1 MVPTTLGQY
10 LVRNNFITEEQLGKT
25 LDQQVQKGGNVL
37 DHLLTFGFLDEGK
50 LISHLAEKFGL
61 QELGDTD
68 LSNSTELLDKI
79 PAHLVLKYDILP
91 IKLSK
96 FALTI
101 ATADPFNLTAFNEVK
116 FLTGFNVNLTLA
128 KYSEIKGSSKRTM
141 KIRFPATHS
150 TMKSF

>member
-37 DHLLTFGFLDEGK
+37 EHLLTFGFLDEQK

-68 LSNSTELLDKI
+68 LSNSNELLDKV

-96 FALTI
+96 SAL
-101 ATADPFNLTAFNEVK
+101 FN
-116 FLTGFNVNLTLA
+116 
-128 KYSEIKGSSKRTM
+128 I
-141 KIRFPATHS
+141 FP
-150 TMKSF
+150 